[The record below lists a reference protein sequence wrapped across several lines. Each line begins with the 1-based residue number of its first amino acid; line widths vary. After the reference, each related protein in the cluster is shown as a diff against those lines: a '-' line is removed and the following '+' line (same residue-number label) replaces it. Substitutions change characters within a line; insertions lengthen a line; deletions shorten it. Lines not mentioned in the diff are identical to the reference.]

1 MSPPTAH
8 KSQTLLKT
16 QLTNH
21 RHVQKSRFFA
31 NLYQQKK
38 YMFRHHIMCNN
49 IHEQQI
55 YMFRNNIIRQHPA
68 RKKHKCDVP
77 TFCSKSIVKLSQM
90 LFPNSLFK
98 IHGFKN
104 LKCYFPIGCS
114 KSIVH
119 KITNAISQLIFFN
132 PSFP

>member
-8 KSQTLLKT
+8 KSQTFLKT

-21 RHVQKSRFFA
+21 RHVQKSKCFA
-31 NLYQQKK
+31 NIHQQKK

-49 IHEQQI
+49 IHEQKI
-55 YMFRNNIIRQHPA
+55 YMFRNHMIRKQPA
-68 RKKHKCDVP
+68 RKKHKCDFP
-77 TFCSKSIVKLSQM
+77 MFCSKSIVKKTQK
-90 LFPNSLFK
+90 LFPNCLFK
-98 IHGFKN
+98 IHGLKN
-104 LKCYFPIGCS
+104 LKCYFPTGCS

-119 KITNAISQLIFFN
+119 KITNAISQLIVFN